1 MEKYNFTPLEEEMFM
16 LLNSL
21 KKQNDDKDVVFAV
34 ALMCMDSE
42 EVQQKVVDYI
52 KVNKDNTS
60 LEDVCR
66 FLNTM
71 FEPLE
76 TSDDEDDIDE
86 VPA

>member
-1 MEKYNFTPLEEEMFM
+1 MENSNISERMSELLD
-16 LLNSL
+16 LLNGL
-21 KKQNDDKDVVFAV
+21 KREKGDSDVAFAV

-42 EVQQKVVDYI
+42 EAQQEVIGYI
-52 KVNKDNTS
+52 RSNRETVS

-76 TSDDEDDIDE
+76 TSDDDEDD

>member
-1 MEKYNFTPLEEEMFM
+1 MENSDISAKMSELLD
-16 LLNSL
+16 LLNGL
-21 KKQNDDKDVVFAV
+21 KREKGDSDVAFAV

-42 EVQQKVVDYI
+42 EAQQKVIDYI
-52 KVNKDNTS
+52 SSGRETVS

-76 TSDDEDDIDE
+76 TSDDEDEDD

>member
-1 MEKYNFTPLEEEMFM
+1 MKKTEFSETMNE
-16 LLNSL
+16 LLDLLCEL
-21 KKQNDDKDVVFAV
+21 KKENGDADVAFAV
-34 ALMCMDSE
+34 SLMVVDDE
-42 EVQQKVVDYI
+42 NAQKKVVEYI
-52 KVNKDNTS
+52 RRSKEHIS

-76 TSDDEDDIDE
+76 TSEDDADD

>member
-1 MEKYNFTPLEEEMFM
+1 MENSKISEKMSELLDLLCDLRKEKGDADVAFAISLMVLENEEA
-16 LLNSL
+16 
-21 KKQNDDKDVVFAV
+21 QN
-34 ALMCMDSE
+34 
-42 EVQQKVVDYI
+42 KVVDYI
-52 KVNKDNTS
+52 KANKDNTS

>member
-1 MEKYNFTPLEEEMFM
+1 MENSDISEKMSELLD
-16 LLNSL
+16 LLNGL
-21 KKQNDDKDVVFAV
+21 KREKGDSDVAFAV

-42 EVQQKVVDYI
+42 DAQQEVIGYI
-52 KVNKDNTS
+52 KANNDNTS

-76 TSDDEDDIDE
+76 TSDDDEDD